1 MRVLWLNGNPNPN
14 FGGTEIHTVQ
24 MIKELLKEG
33 VDILLV
39 CAKDSYVDKHT
50 LEIEKFYLSFPHS
63 LALVS
68 TIKLLSLVKRLK
80 PDFLVA
86 NNGKEYPNAVIAG
99 KLGGTRVVLFRHM
112 ERMKQRIVRKIIFPQ
127 VDLFLAVSEHV
138 KKNLIEEGVRED
150 KIKVIYNVVDEER
163 FFYREKSPKSVEL
176 LFVGK
181 LEEGK
186 GVMDFLMAFDSL
198 LNTEKDLKAWIV
210 GDGKLRECIKS
221 YINERGIHEHVSV
234 VGYVSDVEEYY
245 KRSHICVIPSK
256 ETEAFPRVAIEALAC
271 GCALVVSDVGG
282 IKEAVEEG
290 RNGYVFKA
298 GNLTDLA
305 KKLKKAVNHWR
316 EMSQNSLKVY
326 KKKFSRDSVINNFM
340 ESLENLRR

>member
-50 LEIEKFYLSFPHS
+50 LEIEKLYLSFPHS
-63 LALVS
+63 LALTS

-99 KLGGTRVVLFRHM
+99 KLGGTKVVLFRHM

-127 VDLFLAVSEHV
+127 VDLFLAVSDHV

-163 FFYREKSPKSVEL
+163 FFYREKPQKPVEV

-186 GVMDFLMAFDSL
+186 GVMDFLIAFDSL
-198 LNTEKDLKAWIV
+198 LSTEKNLKAWIV
-210 GDGKLRECIKS
+210 GDGKLREWIKS
-221 YINERGIHEHVSV
+221 YINERKIHEYVSV

-298 GNLTDLA
+298 GNLTDLTE
-305 KKLKKAVNHWR
+305 KLKKAVNHWR
-316 EMSQNSLKVY
+316 EMSRNSLIIY